1 MSEAAGGSRSSLDV
15 VVVSP
20 ARELFNAAAKSV
32 TVPTWHKVGGDGGV
46 YAGGGESKLA
56 VGEIGILPG
65 HADLVAAIGSGL
77 LRITRE
83 DGAVARFAVR
93 GGFLKVG
100 GNRVTVLVDHAVAEA
115 DTNAD
120 AARRELDETLVAL
133 KNPKTDA
140 EFDELLDR
148 RAWSE
153 SQLRLV
159 KAPAAGGAKGH

>member
-1 MSEAAGGSRSSLDV
+1 MSDAGGSARSLEV

-20 ARELFNAAAKSV
+20 ARELFKGTAKSV
-32 TVPTWHKVGGDGGV
+32 TVPTWNNIGGRKTYYGGNEP
-46 YAGGGESKLA
+46 AKLA

-83 DGAVARFAVR
+83 GGGVARYAVR

-100 GNRVTVLVDHAVAEA
+100 DNRVTVLVDHAVAEA
-115 DTNAD
+115 DANAT
-120 AARRELDETLVAL
+120 AAQQELDETLAAL
-133 KNPKTDA
+133 KNPKDDA
-140 EFDELLDR
+140 EFTELLDR

-153 SQLRLV
+153 SQLKLL
-159 KAPAAGGAKGH
+159 KTPATSGH

>member
-1 MSEAAGGSRSSLDV
+1 MSDAAGGGARTLEV

-20 ARELFNAAAKSV
+20 ARELFNGTAKSV
-32 TVPTWHKVGGDGGV
+32 TVPTWNNI
-46 YAGGGESKLA
+46 GGGKKVYGGNEPAKLA

-83 DGAVARFAVR
+83 GGGVARYAVR

-100 GNRVTVLVDHAVAEA
+100 DNRVTVLVDHAVAEA
-115 DTNAD
+115 DANA
-120 AARRELDETLVAL
+120 AAAQQELDETLAAL
-133 KNPKTDA
+133 KNPKDDA
-140 EFDELLDR
+140 EFTELLDR

-153 SQLRLV
+153 SQLKLL
-159 KAPAAGGAKGH
+159 KTPAATGH